1 MKRRNKVLLGL
12 FGLLLVG
19 GAAFALV
26 LSHDAPCPAGAE
38 PVASGPTMRA
48 VLAHC
53 YGGTAALSLQRIP
66 RPVPSADQLL
76 VRVHAAGVNPLDWH
90 YLHGK
95 PYVMRL
101 SSGIGRPEDAAVG
114 VDFAGTVEAIGPEV
128 RGFKPGDAVFGMR
141 GGAFAEYLV
150 VRESR
155 TVAIKPDAIDFEQA
169 AAVGIAGITAL
180 QAVRDAGRVGP
191 GTRVLVNG
199 ASGGVGSFAV
209 QIARALGAEVTGVS
223 SARNLELVR
232 SLGADHVIDYAQEDF
247 TQGGRRF
254 DVIIDNVGNH
264 GLAAM
269 RGALQPEGIL
279 VMVTG
284 PKQDSWLGPLT
295 RMLGARLSAPFVSQ
309 TQTTLFAS
317 GNRQD
322 LEVLRDMLAS
332 GALRTVIDQRFTLDQ
347 VPAAIDYLE
356 QGRTRGKN
364 VVLVQPV
371 ASDLSSGGHDRPPPG
386 APRDQ

>member
-1 MKRRNKVLLGL
+1 MKRRNKLLLGL
-12 FGLLLVG
+12 LGLLLGG
-19 GAAFALV
+19 GAAFAVV
-26 LSHDAPCPAGAE
+26 LSHDAPCPAAAE

-53 YGGTAALSLQRIP
+53 YGGTDALTMQRIP
-66 RPVPSADQLL
+66 RPAPSADQLL
-76 VRVHAAGVNPLDWH
+76 VRIHAAGVNPLDWH

-101 SSGIGRPEDAAVG
+101 SSGIGRPEEAAVG
-114 VDFAGTVEAIGPEV
+114 VDFAGIVEAIGPEV
-128 RGFKPGDAVFGMR
+128 RDFKPGDAVFGMR

-150 VRESR
+150 VSESR

-199 ASGGVGSFAV
+199 ASGGVGSFAI

-284 PKQDSWLGPLT
+284 PKQDNWLGPLT

-332 GALRTVIDQRFTLDQ
+332 GALRAVIDQRFTLDQ

-364 VVLVQPV
+364 VVLVRPNEP
-371 ASDLSSGGHDRPPPG
+371 DLPGSGPD
-386 APRDQ
+386 